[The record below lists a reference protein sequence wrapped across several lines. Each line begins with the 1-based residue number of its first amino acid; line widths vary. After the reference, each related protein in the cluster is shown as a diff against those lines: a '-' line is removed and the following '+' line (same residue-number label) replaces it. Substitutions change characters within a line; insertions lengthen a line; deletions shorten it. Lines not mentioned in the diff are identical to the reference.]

1 MRDVLEEVTAWR
13 RAGREVALATVTK
26 VWGSAPRPLGARMA
40 LSTAGEIAGSVSNGC
55 VEGAVVEEAQAVL
68 ATGVPKSLSFGVSDE
83 TAWSVGLSCGGE
95 IEVFVERL
103 GPALFEPLAAALA
116 EDRLVVAVTVLSG
129 EQAGR
134 RLLAFPDGRR
144 EADVEPGPLAEALDR
159 LAAEGLADL
168 TSKRVAI
175 TTTGGSCDALVEV
188 FLPPPQLVLVGAA
201 HVAIPLVALARV
213 LGFRTVVV
221 DPRRAFATP
230 ERFPH
235 ADRLLVEWPA
245 EAFAGLNLHEST
257 AVALLSHDLKL
268 DVAALIALAGKP
280 VRYLGALGSKKTHAK
295 RVAAATEAGL
305 PSGEVARLH
314 APIGLDL
321 GGRQPEEIAL
331 SILAE
336 IVAVFHG
343 RGGQA

>member
-1 MRDVLEEVTAWR
+1 MRDVLEAVTAWR
-13 RAGREVALATVTK
+13 QAGREVALGTVTR
-26 VWGSAPRPLGARMA
+26 VWGSAPRPLGSRMA
-40 LSTAGEIAGSVSNGC
+40 LSSAGEIAGSVSNGC
-55 VEGAVVEEAQAVL
+55 VEGAVVEEAQGVL
-68 ATGVPKSLSFGVSDE
+68 ATGVPKSLAFGVSDE

-95 IEVFVERL
+95 IEVFVEKL
-103 GPALFEPLAAALA
+103 GGELFEPLVAALT

-129 EQAGR
+129 GQVGR

-144 EADVEPGPLAEALDR
+144 ATDLASGPLADAL
-159 LAAEGLADL
+159 EGLAVEAL
-168 TSKRVAI
+168 SGLVSKRVAV
-175 TTTGGSCDALVEV
+175 TTADGSCDALVEV
-188 FLPPPQLVLVGAA
+188 LLPPPQLVLVGAA
-201 HVAIPLVALARV
+201 HVAIPLISLARV

-245 EAFAGLNLHEST
+245 EAFAGLNLHQAT

-268 DVAALIALAGKP
+268 DVAALVALAGQP

-295 RVAAATEAGL
+295 RVAAAREAGVAAEEL
-305 PSGEVARLH
+305 ARLH

-331 SILAE
+331 AALAE

-343 RGGQA
+343 REATT